1 MEERKKKSFCER
13 KISKRRNGWAGN
25 WRKSVFLLVEIITDE
40 QMKKLHVF
48 MLKSFVGPFVATFFI
63 SMFVLMMQFLWM
75 HIDDLV
81 GKGLDGEIILQ
92 LLMYVSM
99 TLVPMG
105 LPLAVLLASLMTFG
119 NLGENY
125 ELTAL
130 KAAGISLYRI
140 MQPLI
145 VLIVAL
151 TVAAF
156 FFSNDVLPYA
166 NLKASSLLYDIK
178 RQKPELSLKD
188 GVFVNEMDGYSIKV
202 DHTDKKTGMMYNLMI
217 YNHSDANRNYE
228 MTIADSGR
236 MDTDPTGRFM
246 EVELYHGWSYTDEG
260 YKDRNTKT
268 FPFRRVSFEKQF
280 FLIPLEDNSLKR
292 TDEDLFKNSYGM
304 LDIKQLQHAEDSLG
318 KGLERT
324 QKNRV
329 RQMLRQNYVKRKE
342 ATPGKD
348 SVMMVE
354 TRGEKLDLDS
364 LAGTMDAREQKGA
377 ADKALEYARAAQ
389 NAFRGE
395 VAIVERQEEI
405 IRRHQ
410 IEWHRKFTLSFACF
424 IFFFIGAPLGGIIRK
439 GGLGM
444 PVVVSIF
451 LFIVY
456 YVIWMMG
463 ERAAREGALQPWQG
477 MWIASVILLPLGAF
491 LTYTAMTDSAVMNAE
506 AYTNF
511 MKKVVGVFKRRKK

>member
-1 MEERKKKSFCER
+1 MKSNMKIIRNLLMIAITIPLIAACGKYAGVPEKYHVLLDAAMVKAGENKAELEKALNAAPAEMKEGMAFLIAYMPERDLTSLT
-13 KISKRRNGWAGN
+13 GD
-25 WRKSVFLLVEIITDE
+25 FLLNNV
-40 QMKKLHVF
+40 KLAYEARERFAWAKAVPD
-48 MLKSFVGPFVATFFI
+48 SIFF
-63 SMFVLMMQFLWM
+63 
-75 HIDDLV
+75 
-81 GKGLDGEIILQ
+81 
-92 LLMYVSM
+92 
-99 TLVPMG
+99 
-105 LPLAVLLASLMTFG
+105 
-119 NLGENY
+119 
-125 ELTAL
+125 
-130 KAAGISLYRI
+130 
-140 MQPLI
+140 
-145 VLIVAL
+145 
-151 TVAAF
+151 
-156 FFSNDVLPYA
+156 NDVLPYA

-342 ATPGKD
+342 ATPDKD

-364 LAGTMDAREQKGA
+364 LAGTMDVREQKGA

>member
-1 MEERKKKSFCER
+1 
-13 KISKRRNGWAGN
+13 
-25 WRKSVFLLVEIITDE
+25 
-40 QMKKLHVF
+40 MKKLHIF

-63 SMFVLMMQFLWM
+63 SMFVLMMQFLWRY
-75 HIDDLV
+75 IDDLV
-81 GKGLDGEIILQ
+81 GKGLEGEVIAH
-92 LLMYVSM
+92 LLFYVSL

-105 LPLAVLLASLMTFG
+105 LPLAVLLASIMTFG

-145 VLIVAL
+145 FLIMFL
-151 TVAAF
+151 TLAAF
-156 FFSNDVLPYA
+156 FFSNNVLPYA

-188 GVFVNEMDGYSIKV
+188 GVFVNDMDGYSIKV
-202 DHTDKKTGMMYNLMI
+202 DRTDKKTGLMHDLMI
-217 YNHSDANRNYE
+217 YNHSDATKNYE

-236 MDTDPTGRFM
+236 MDADATGRYM
-246 EVELYHGWSYTDEG
+246 EVRLYNGWSYTDEG
-260 YKDRNTKT
+260 YKDRNSKT
-268 FPFRRVSFEKQF
+268 FPFRRVSFKKQF

-304 LDIKQLQHAEDSLG
+304 LNIKQLQHAEDSLG
-318 KGLERT
+318 KDLERS
-324 QKNRV
+324 QRNRV
-329 RQMLRQNYVKRKE
+329 KQMLRQNYVKRKE
-342 ATPGKD
+342 YSPERD
-348 SVMMVE
+348 SAMMAK
-354 TRGEKLDLDS
+354 TRGRMLNLDS
-364 LAGTMDAREQKGA
+364 LARTMDAREEKNA
-377 ADKALEYARAAQ
+377 ADKALDYARSAQ
-389 NAFRGE
+389 NSYRGE
-395 VAIVERQEEI
+395 VTIIDRQKEM

-410 IEWHRKFTLSFACF
+410 IEWHKKFTLSFACF

-456 YVIWMMG
+456 YIIWMMG
-463 ERAAREGALQPWQG
+463 ERAAREGALEPWQG
-477 MWIASVILLPLGAF
+477 MWISSVILLPLGAF
-491 LTYTAMTDSAVMNAE
+491 LTYTAMTDSAVMSSE
-506 AYTNF
+506 SYTNF
-511 MKKVVGVFKRRKK
+511 VKKIVGFFKRKKKHEA